1 MSAANPSAGK
11 LLGVGVGPGDPE
23 LLTLKAMRA
32 LGQADVVAHFA
43 KAGLPS
49 HSRAIVA
56 QHLRHGVTEL
66 PLCYPVTT
74 ELPACSA
81 GYRDIIAAFYDEA
94 AATIAALLDAGHVV
108 AVICEGDPLFYG
120 SYMHLHARLAPRFA
134 TEIVAGVTGMSG
146 CWSAAAMPIA
156 QGDDVF
162 TVLPA
167 TLPEAELT
175 RRLADADAA
184 VVMKVGRHLPKLRR
198 ALDRSG
204 RLPRAIYVER
214 GTMPGA
220 KMIPLTA
227 KPDDEAP
234 YFAVVLVPGWAK
246 RPGADT

>member
-1 MSAANPSAGK
+1 MNAGK
-11 LLGVGVGPGDPE
+11 LIGVGVGPGDPE
-23 LLTLKAMRA
+23 LMTLKAMRT
-32 LGQADVVAHFA
+32 LGEADVIAHFA
-43 KAGLPS
+43 KAGNSS

-56 QHLRHGVTEL
+56 QHLRAGVIEL
-66 PLCYPVTT
+66 PLRYPVTT
-74 ELPACSA
+74 ELPKDSD
-81 GYRDIIAAFYDEA
+81 GYRNTIGDFYDTAAAAIAAH
-94 AATIAALLDAGHVV
+94 LGAGRVV
-108 AVICEGDPLFYG
+108 AVICEGDPVFYG
-120 SYMHLHARLAPRFA
+120 SYMHLHTRLAPRFA
-134 TEIVAGVTGMSG
+134 AEIVAGVTGMSG
-146 CWSAAAMPIA
+146 CWSAAGMPIA

-214 GTMPGA
+214 GTMAGA

-227 KPDDEAP
+227 KPDDDAP
-234 YFAVVLVPGWAK
+234 YFAVVLVPGWKA
-246 RPGADT
+246 RPGAKPGVEQ